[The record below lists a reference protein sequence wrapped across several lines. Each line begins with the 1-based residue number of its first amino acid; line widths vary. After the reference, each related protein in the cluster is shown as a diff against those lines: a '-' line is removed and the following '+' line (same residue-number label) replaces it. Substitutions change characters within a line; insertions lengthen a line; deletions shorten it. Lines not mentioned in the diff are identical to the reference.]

1 MDSYHLFLL
10 LLGLY
15 IAMLIGIGLR
25 SSRGQRSVTDFWLAG
40 REIGAANIGLSA
52 AASWLT
58 ASALLLATGL
68 FLFIGVGSVWVWVFP
83 NVAGLLIIAMI
94 AKRVKNI
101 PAMTQPEL
109 LEIRYHPHVRA
120 PVALAIAITMV
131 LFAVTDFIGFKLV
144 LATFFGVPPLYAVLI
159 MAAAVSIYVSLG
171 GFRAVVWTDAVQ
183 FVFLAG
189 VAVAVALLA
198 TRASL
203 EGGTTLA
210 AASAS
215 LGTDWWNLFILGGI
229 SGALVLQLALLP
241 GWVAEQDPWQ
251 KIWAAR
257 DERSARS
264 GLVLGSALLAFV
276 YLACLVTA
284 VALRSIYPV
293 PAGEIEAEMLYLAF
307 IQESLPGGLVALFAI
322 GFAAASM
329 SCADTFA
336 TSGASCISRDIVQR
350 HLRPQASMKEMLVI
364 NRVLVIVMIAISAVI
379 AMRVDSIVE
388 AVIIATVIGTTSYF
402 FPIIGGLF
410 WKRATRWGALAAV
423 IVGGGT
429 QIALICYEKFLLRAP
444 LETAAPALASRGL
457 LAEHGVLI
465 GLSLSALVFVGI
477 SLATARPEPA
487 RLAPFFNEVGREV
500 YGDGDLAADRNDPE
514 YGKIVANIEE
524 KVSGERAHLHL
535 RLDLA
540 PLLADGGRI
549 EGKLEWNEFLER
561 LVSGHREWFE
571 LTGKDT
577 IYRLTQADMLASVK
591 MVRADRLSIWLSAEP
606 RRDLVERQKDEIYLS
621 YREIEET
628 LLGMGLS
635 AMPSK

>member
-15 IAMLIGIGLR
+15 IAVLIGIGLK

-40 REIGAANIGLSA
+40 REIGTANIGLSA

-68 FLFIGVGSVWVWVFP
+68 FLFIGVGSVWIWVFP
-83 NVAGLLIIAMI
+83 NIAGLLIIAVI
-94 AKRVKNI
+94 AKRVRKI
-101 PAMTQPEL
+101 PSMTQPEL

-120 PVALAIAITMV
+120 PVALAIAITMI

-144 LATFFGVPPLYAVLI
+144 LEAFFGVPPLYAVLI
-159 MAAAVSIYVSLG
+159 MAVAVSIYVSLG
-171 GFRAVVWTDAVQ
+171 GFKAVVWTDAVQ
-183 FVFLAG
+183 FTFLAG
-189 VAVAVALLA
+189 VAVAVAGLA
-198 TRASL
+198 TRVSM
-203 EGGTTLA
+203 ESGTTLT
-210 AASAS
+210 AASAT
-215 LGTDWWNLFILGGI
+215 LGTDWWNLFILGGVT
-229 SGALVLQLALLP
+229 GALVLQLALLP

-257 DERSARS
+257 DDRSAKR
-264 GLVLGSALLAFV
+264 GLILGAALLGIV
-276 YLACLVTA
+276 YLACFVTA
-284 VALRSIYPV
+284 VALRAIYPL
-293 PAGEIEAEMLYLAF
+293 PAGEIEAEMLYLTF
-307 IQESLPGGLVALFAI
+307 IQDSLPGALVALVAI

-350 HLRPQASMKEMLVI
+350 HIRPQASMKEMLVI
-364 NRVLVIVMIAISAVI
+364 NRVLVIVMIAISAGI
-379 AMRVDSIVE
+379 ALKVDSIVE

-402 FPIIGGLF
+402 FPIMGGLF

-429 QIALICYEKFLLRAP
+429 QIALISYEKFWLKAP
-444 LETAAPALASRGL
+444 LETAAPKLASYGV

-487 RLAPFFNEVGREV
+487 RLAPFFADVGREV
-500 YGDGDLAADRNDPE
+500 YGDGALTADRTDPG
-514 YGKIVANIEE
+514 YGNIASRIEE
-524 KVSGERAHLHL
+524 KISGERAHLHL
-535 RLDLA
+535 RLDIA
-540 PLLADGGRI
+540 PLMADGGRI
-549 EGKLEWNEFLER
+549 EGKLEWNEFLEK
-561 LVSGHREWFE
+561 LESKHNAWFE
-571 LTGKDT
+571 LTGKDA

-606 RRDLVERQKDEIYLS
+606 RRDMIERQKDEIYLS

-628 LLGMGLS
+628 LLGLGLS
-635 AMPSK
+635 ATPSR

>member
-15 IAMLIGIGLR
+15 IAALISIGFR
-25 SSRGQRSVTDFWLAG
+25 SSREQRSVTDFWLAG

-68 FLFIGVGSVWVWVFP
+68 FLFIGVGSVWIWVFP
-83 NVAGLLIIAMI
+83 NVAGLLIIAII

-120 PVALAIAITMV
+120 PVAFAIAITMV

-144 LATFFGVPPLYAVLI
+144 LATFFGVSPLYAVLI
-159 MAAAVSIYVSLG
+159 MAVAVSIYVSLG

-210 AASAS
+210 EASAS
-215 LGTDWWNLFILGGI
+215 LGSDWWNLFILGGI

-264 GLVLGSALLAFV
+264 GLVLGSALLAIV

-350 HLRPQASMKEMLVI
+350 HLRPEASMKEMLVI
-364 NRVLVIVMIAISAVI
+364 NRVLVIVMIAISAAI

-388 AVIIATVIGTTSYF
+388 AVLIATVIGTTSYF
-402 FPIIGGLF
+402 FPIVGGLF

-429 QIALICYEKFLLRAP
+429 QIVLIFYEKFLLRAP
-444 LETAAPALASRGL
+444 WRRQLQRLPAGAFWRSTA
-457 LAEHGVLI
+457 
-465 GLSLSALVFVGI
+465 F
-477 SLATARPEPA
+477 
-487 RLAPFFNEVGREV
+487 
-500 YGDGDLAADRNDPE
+500 
-514 YGKIVANIEE
+514 
-524 KVSGERAHLHL
+524 
-535 RLDLA
+535 
-540 PLLADGGRI
+540 
-549 EGKLEWNEFLER
+549 
-561 LVSGHREWFE
+561 
-571 LTGKDT
+571 
-577 IYRLTQADMLASVK
+577 
-591 MVRADRLSIWLSAEP
+591 
-606 RRDLVERQKDEIYLS
+606 
-621 YREIEET
+621 
-628 LLGMGLS
+628 
-635 AMPSK
+635 